1 MPEVL
6 RRTAAAAALVLAL
19 PLAGCGGSTDA
30 AGDPARADDGLYGAV
45 LDQPYRVPD
54 VPLEDTEGRTELLS
68 ERLDKPL
75 TLVFFGYTNCPDIC
89 IAVMSDLA
97 STMARLSEEEAAQVQ
112 VWFVT
117 TDPARDDPATLRT
130 YLDRFDPSFEGLT
143 GSLRDVVAAGDAF
156 HVAISKGK
164 RLPTGGY
171 EVTHSTPVLGIA
183 PDGPDGPSG
192 SVRVVWTEGTSAAK
206 MAADV
211 RDALADPDLLEP
223 PA

>member
-1 MPEVL
+1 MP
-6 RRTAAAAALVLAL
+6 RRLLLVLL
-19 PLAGCGGSTDA
+19 PLVLLLPACGGGAPA
-30 AGDPARADDGLYGAV
+30 AEDPDRADDGLYGAV
-45 LDQPYRVPD
+45 LDQPYTVPA
-54 VPLEDTEGRTELLS
+54 VALEDTEGTTAPLT

-97 STMARLSEEEAAQVQ
+97 STLARLDEEQAEQVR
-112 VWFVT
+112 VLFVT
-117 TDPARDDPATLRT
+117 TDPARDDPATIRR

-143 GSLRDVVAAGDAF
+143 GPVKDVVAAGNAM
-156 HVAISKGK
+156 HVAVEKGR

-171 EVTHSTPVLGIA
+171 EVTHSTPVLGLV
-183 PDGPDGPSG
+183 PDG

-211 RDALADPDLLEP
+211 EDALADPDLLEP
-223 PA
+223 AS